1 MGAFFLVRMSQL
13 ALGRRGAWLLMSG
26 ALLIFAAGT
35 LKAIWKLLYTIGWGN
50 VRISSEAQFAL
61 WALGFPLLLASV
73 VALTRGDRLAAGAGG
88 QPTVLALAVCKIP
101 FLTILS
107 GVRLVISLS
116 SNNILPSLVF
126 KSPEIVLKSVDLP
139 APLAPI
145 TPTNSPLFTLKDR
158 SFNTIIDPYPA
169 RIPSISN
176 IYPSLPK
183 YASITF

>member
-1 MGAFFLVRMSQL
+1 MSQL

-101 FLTILS
+101 FLIVTTLCSIGAYGLLAYIAFRRDARLAGALFILDVVFLSATCVMSS
-107 GVRLVISLS
+107 GEQTVARQWMEQGIHSAGKSASAIGSSL
-116 SNNILPSLVF
+116 LHWTYRRT
-126 KSPEIVLKSVDLP
+126 VDELND
-139 APLAPI
+139 A
-145 TPTNSPLFTLKDR
+145 
-158 SFNTIIDPYPA
+158 
-169 RIPSISN
+169 
-176 IYPSLPK
+176 
-183 YASITF
+183 